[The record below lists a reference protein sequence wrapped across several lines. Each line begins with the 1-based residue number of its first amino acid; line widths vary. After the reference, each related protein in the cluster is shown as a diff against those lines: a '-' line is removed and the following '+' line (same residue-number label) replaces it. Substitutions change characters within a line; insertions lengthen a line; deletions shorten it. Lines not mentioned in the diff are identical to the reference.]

1 MVGKS
6 HNPLTVSVGKAG
18 FIQLP
23 HSTDR
28 EMEAKCYVGT
38 REYLL
43 HVIQGGDGGEH
54 RVKTGRSK
62 KQDYRIFTLAPVSLF
77 QDGTGNNC
85 LPRRSIRI

>member
-6 HNPLTVSVGKAG
+6 HNLLNVSVGKAG

-38 REYLL
+38 REYLQ
-43 HVIQGGDGGEH
+43 VTQGGDGREH
-54 RVKTGRSK
+54 RVTQTGGSK
-62 KQDYRIFTLAPVSLF
+62 KQDYRIFSLAPASLF
-77 QDGTGNNC
+77 QDGTGSNC
-85 LPRRSIRI
+85 LPWRSIRI